1 MTLWGHG
8 PNFNVSKGK
17 NDIIIINE
25 CVALHSPYQD
35 SSLLGTC
42 IIISVH
48 FAVKLGSPEI
58 FNDKIDVGVDLTD
71 QIKVFIY

>member
-1 MTLWGHG
+1 M
-8 PNFNVSKGK
+8 
-17 NDIIIINE
+17 
-25 CVALHSPYQD
+25 HSPYQD

-48 FAVKLGSPEI
+48 FAGKLGSPEI

-71 QIKVFIY
+71 QGIHLIVLTLLWLKVIRVNPGRGWPDRRS